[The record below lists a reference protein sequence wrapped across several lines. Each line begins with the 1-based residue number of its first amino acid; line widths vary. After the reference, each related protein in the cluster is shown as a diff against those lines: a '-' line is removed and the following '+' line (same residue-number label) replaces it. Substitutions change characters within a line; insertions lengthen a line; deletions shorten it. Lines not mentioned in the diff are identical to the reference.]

1 MARRAKRM
9 ADKSKA
15 VIQNGP
21 GGLRSALVQALEEWK
36 TPYDIRPDGVFGS
49 LATVKTGQAT
59 ISSETLDIEFVVP
72 FDDDMEPNEAE
83 IIVYNLSDNT
93 IKQLKKKAAITIEAG
108 YKGDT
113 GVLFS
118 GFISKVKTTFE
129 GADKV
134 TSIKALSDI
143 KDHGIESISYAAGT
157 KASYILRQLINK
169 TGLPIAVFKTR
180 RDHTYKDSQTVDG
193 DLMENIKKYAAVCG
207 ISVYVSKGKIY
218 ARYIKEGD
226 NLNFN
231 VSVETGMIGSP
242 SAYTEEVTAEDYK
255 ETVDGFEVEMLLQ
268 HRICA
273 GAIVKLTS
281 RAGNGTYRVCSGEH
295 RFSADEAVTLAKMY

>member
-1 MARRAKRM
+1 MNNTPSRAIT
-9 ADKSKA
+9 KSHESKVA
-15 VIQNGP
+15 
-21 GGLRSALVQALEEWK
+21 SALVKAFEQWT

-49 LATVKTGQAT
+49 VATVICGQVT

-83 IIVYNLSDNT
+83 IIIYNLSEST
-93 IKQLKKKAAITIEAG
+93 IKQLKKGAAISIEAG

-113 GVLFS
+113 GVLFD
-118 GFISKVKTTFE
+118 GYISKIHTKRDGV
-129 GADKV
+129 DKV
-134 TSIKALSDI
+134 TTINAMDDI
-143 KDHGIESISYAAGT
+143 KKHNIESVSFAAGT
-157 KASYILRQLINK
+157 KASYILHELLAK
-169 TGLPIAVFKTR
+169 TGIPIAVFSVR

-193 DLMENIKKYAAVCG
+193 DLMECIHQYAEVCG
-207 ISVYVSKGKIY
+207 ISVYVSKGKLY

-242 SAYTEEVTAEDYK
+242 SSYEEEVTAEDFT
-255 ETVDGFEVEMLLQ
+255 ETVNGYEVEMLLQ
-268 HRICA
+268 HRMSA

-281 RAGNGTYRVCSGEH
+281 KDANGTYRVCSGEH
-295 RFSADEAVTLAKMY
+295 RFSPDEAVTTAKMY